1 MIRVLQDIQRWQ
13 HPNTTGRSR
22 NVLPVATIL
31 ANALP
36 CSEAAA
42 FDVRKSLKESE
53 LVMDWGDL
61 RDSRSRA
68 INAMNHTL
76 ENMKPGRLPRWV
88 CNVGIV
94 PLVMFWIIFEA
105 CRAIYMLLMMWA
117 ELIFAILFAPFRVL
131 WFWIDISSM
140 SIWYF
145 RLLAKKMSGE
155 KL

>member
-1 MIRVLQDIQRWQ
+1 
-13 HPNTTGRSR
+13 
-22 NVLPVATIL
+22 
-31 ANALP
+31 
-36 CSEAAA
+36 
-42 FDVRKSLKESE
+42 
-53 LVMDWGDL
+53 
-61 RDSRSRA
+61 
-68 INAMNHTL
+68 MNHTL

-117 ELIFAILFAPFRVL
+117 ALIFAILFAPFRVL